1 VIHYCASNIVSTS
14 SNSLVAFTYYL
25 SNDAVTVSPQSVIT
39 TTRTS
44 ERCPLTYSYYLMNT
58 ESSNW
63 ILQTVNTAPINAF
76 NTITG
81 DLSIFTTDQTLAK
94 IYSIKWRI
102 EDPDSN
108 SEASFVEVTFE
119 LTVISIC
126 TTNKITVV
134 GNGIDHQ
141 NYYLGNEQLTIRPQ
155 STFTTSVDAA
165 RCPLTFSY
173 YVNTILQDSST
184 APFISF
190 SALTGEL
197 GVKTSDPALAKTYS
211 IKLKIRD
218 PESLTENSYADE
230 IFDLTIVSIC
240 STNTIASDGN
250 RVDDQTYY
258 LGENELTV
266 KPKSTIITKLP
277 VSSCPLT
284 FSYYLKNTVTNEW

>member
-1 VIHYCASNIVSTS
+1 MIHYCISNIVSTS

-25 SNDAVTVSPQSVIT
+25 GNDAATVSPQSVIT
-39 TTRTS
+39 TTRAS
-44 ERCPLTYSYYLMNT
+44 ERCPLTYSYYLKNT

-63 ILQTVNTAPINAF
+63 VLQTVNTDPITAF
-76 NTITG
+76 NSITG
-81 DLSIFTTDQTLAK
+81 DLSIFTSNRALAK

-102 EDPDSN
+102 EDLDSN
-108 SEASFVEVTFE
+108 SEATFVEVTFE

-126 TTNKITVV
+126 TTNRITVV
-134 GNGIDHQ
+134 ESGIDHQ
-141 NYYLGNEQLTIRPQ
+141 NYYLGNDQLTISPQ

-173 YVNTILQDSST
+173 YVNNILQDSNT

-190 SALTGEL
+190 NALTGEL

-218 PESLTENSYADE
+218 PESLTENSYVDE

-240 STNTIASDGN
+240 
-250 RVDDQTYY
+250 
-258 LGENELTV
+258 
-266 KPKSTIITKLP
+266 
-277 VSSCPLT
+277 
-284 FSYYLKNTVTNEW
+284 